1 MSKLESRAHGLQGIL
16 AQALDRHFVAC
27 AAAAAAAA
35 VATQARTAQAAI
47 VYSGL
52 QNINVPNSMAGIY
65 VNLVTKTTGSS
76 KSTLADWDIN
86 PYVSA
91 SSGRFRIY
99 DNSTT
104 KFVDGGS
111 AAGEDTAAR
120 LAGGD
125 PIGSSQTYTFESSP
139 LLATPDG
146 QGPWAAASSGDFLGI
161 QFTEAT
167 VHGGNPVFGWIRMT
181 KGENTPAT
189 GEPSG
194 INIVD
199 WAYDDSGAQIAAGAG
214 VPEPSSLALL
224 AAGAVGLMARR
235 GRVQLRRAE

>member
-1 MSKLESRAHGLQGIL
+1 MSKLETQARGLQSVL

-35 VATQARTAQAAI
+35 VATQAKTAHAAI

-52 QNINVPNSMAGIY
+52 QNINVPNSTAGIY
-65 VNLVTKTTGSS
+65 INLVTKTTGSS
-76 KSTLADWDIN
+76 DTLADWDIN

-91 SSGRFRIY
+91 TSHRFRIF

-104 KFVDGGS
+104 LFVDGGS

-120 LAGGD
+120 LTAGD

-146 QGPWAAASSGDFLGI
+146 QGPWAAASAGDFLGI
-161 QFTEAT
+161 QFTEAS
-167 VHGGNPVFGWIRMT
+167 VHGGNPIFGWIRMT
-181 KGENTPAT
+181 KGENTPAA

-199 WAYDDSGAQIAAGAG
+199 WAYDDSGAQIAAGAV

-235 GRVQLRRAE
+235 GRVQLRRTE